1 MILFEMELISQL
13 HKAELILE
21 EINPKTKISMLQEIQ
36 ICSLEMYH
44 TKAMT
49 TSKETFH
56 RTP

>member
-1 MILFEMELISQL
+1 MELISQL